1 MNGLIWS
8 QSPVVTL
15 ICNLQRV
22 IIGPRGCVKLHSVQI
37 SRNRQ
42 VQVNKENI
50 GRSMWYFPHETLSV
64 VSDQSLKTSWML
76 LHNGGCSIAYSS
88 HFLCQPATLHRRG
101 CAAHFIGQFEASW
114 IYTGAFGI
122 KPTEGVKVVC
132 LKNLHSANFN
142 WLEFVWL
149 ACLRHVGYLDSQSK
163 REAG

>member
-88 HFLCQPATLHRRG
+88 HFLCQLNLLPCIAGGAPLISLGSLKQAGFTLGRLESSLQRVLKLYASKI
-101 CAAHFIGQFEASW
+101 CIQLTSIG
-114 IYTGAFGI
+114 
-122 KPTEGVKVVC
+122 
-132 LKNLHSANFN
+132 
-142 WLEFVWL
+142 
-149 ACLRHVGYLDSQSK
+149 
-163 REAG
+163 